1 MRENGLY
8 SVVLKKYKRY
18 SNMKNLSRYADN
30 IVDRKFAAEEPNKIW
45 VSDIT
50 YIKTD

>member
-8 SVVLKKYKRY
+8 SVVLKKYKPY